1 MYRLVLGSSCFGKC
15 FLKPLRDV
23 FSNLRSVGISMAL
36 KSGVFASFILAS
48 SLSCTVMAQRHT
60 GRSKNVGNGK
70 DSVNTTSEPDQNTL
84 NVQIEKLQ
92 AWNFSKYAKCAVRQ
106 RPASMGELPIEEEE
120 YVVLAERALKIWYA
134 AILAQPM
141 KKQKLDISIHF
152 WQFCLLHC
160 LAWFF
165 RSVFGARNFAW
176 VQKLRNYSPA
186 EELDLVWHCHILD
199 MRNYADFQQQLGTEI
214 GHVPCGDEETNDLAQ
229 YLGCFSYFFPILP
242 FSIYIYI
249 SSFVFHLLIILS
261 FLSVRPIYSSEL
273 CLECMLLLSCLEG
286 FTMLVVV
293 VSFFSSI

>member
-1 MYRLVLGSSCFGKC
+1 
-15 FLKPLRDV
+15 
-23 FSNLRSVGISMAL
+23 
-36 KSGVFASFILAS
+36 
-48 SLSCTVMAQRHT
+48 
-60 GRSKNVGNGK
+60 
-70 DSVNTTSEPDQNTL
+70 
-84 NVQIEKLQ
+84 
-92 AWNFSKYAKCAVRQ
+92 
-106 RPASMGELPIEEEE
+106 
-120 YVVLAERALKIWYA
+120 
-134 AILAQPM
+134 
-141 KKQKLDISIHF
+141 
-152 WQFCLLHC
+152 

-165 RSVFGARNFAW
+165 RSVFGATNFAW

-199 MRNYADFQQQLGTEI
+199 MRNYADFQQQLGREI

-242 FSIYIYI
+242 FIIYIYI
-249 SSFVFHLLIILS
+249 SSFVFHLLIIFLS